1 MMRTPI
7 EHSKAELQELMLV
20 LIMIVTMYLVTRYA
34 AVKVPGASRGPRSR
48 MLGNGRRPRF
58 SLERR

>member
-34 AVKVPGASRGPRSR
+34 AVKVRGAALAEPSQPDA
-48 MLGNGRRPRF
+48 
-58 SLERR
+58 ERWATV

>member
-1 MMRTPI
+1 M
-7 EHSKAELQELMLV
+7 

-34 AVKVPGASRGPRSR
+34 AVKVRGGRSRGALAAGCWEMGRA
-48 MLGNGRRPRF
+48 LGL